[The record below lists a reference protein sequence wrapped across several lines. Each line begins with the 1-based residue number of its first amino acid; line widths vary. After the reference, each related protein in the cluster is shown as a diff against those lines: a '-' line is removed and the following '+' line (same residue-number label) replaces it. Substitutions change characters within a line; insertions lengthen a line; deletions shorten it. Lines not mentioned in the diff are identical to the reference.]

1 MIMFESK
8 EEIELLGNHI
18 LLCKNTGRFVTFEF
32 DEFHI
37 SGVLYTESLQGCEA
51 VFILSDDKNL
61 YGASPINNQG
71 YKNSIALSIYNRK
84 KEYVFYEPSIRNL
97 KILIGRI

>member
-1 MIMFESK
+1 MKITH
-8 EEIELLGNHI
+8 EILKAYARAGIPCTISFGGYIIQCI
-18 LLCKNTGRFVTFEF
+18 LYYER
-32 DEFHI
+32 
-37 SGVLYTESLQGCEA
+37 LYTSER
-51 VFILSDDKNL
+51 VFILSYDARLCGVHPD
-61 YGASPINNQG
+61 NNQG